1 MASRPLTPQE
11 AEQAR
16 RDAEV
21 IWQGE
26 WKRRIVLLVVVYSL
40 MELVLITFFDTSTY
54 DTPALIF
61 FLASISV
68 AMFWSH
74 RRWFA
79 KLEADLENGQAEIVE
94 GTPVFPSKLVM
105 TLAPSLAYSAQVG
118 GRKVKFGPAIERE
131 TLQEKAAKFVCLKR
145 TGILLP

>member
-40 MELVLITFFDTSTY
+40 IELVLMIFFDASTY

-61 FLASISV
+61 FLAIISV

-79 KLEADLENGQAEIVE
+79 KLEADLEDGQAEIVE
-94 GTPVFPSKLVM
+94 GTPVFPSKLTM
-105 TLAPSLAYSAQVG
+105 ALAPSLAFSAQVG
-118 GRKVKFGPAIERE
+118 GRKVKLGPAIERE
-131 TLQEKAAKFVCLKR
+131 TLQGKSAKFACLKR
-145 TGILLP
+145 TGVLLP